1 MSKRP
6 LQSRHR
12 LRRQVLV
19 EKETLLSLSVG
30 GHSSHPSVAYLRQIY
45 QTEESLYFVLNYTGC
60 VRLRDVLRRLSRAG
74 VSLSIGA
81 ARLWAAEIVAALAT
95 LRQKGVL
102 HRDIRPENIVVSER
116 GHLTLVDFYSA
127 LHLAP
132 ETQQWQQQN
141 EQLREQETE
150 KDRHLKQQLQQLQ
163 HCSTVHQREP
173 QRVEGFSFS
182 SSSRRS
188 YPNCRNSKKRYQS
201 EPSRSQGDLEIHS
214 RRRTAVNYPYA
225 VVPGYAAPELSVSV
239 DSDGDSVEQHDF
251 GCGYGTDCWSLGCLV
266 HELLVGEPPFKNIPS
281 TAVAQAVCGDQ
292 ELSLTQQMPAA
303 AVDFIKSLLRSK
315 EEERLGSR
323 DIKELLEHHFLKGV
337 DCMALHFHPLPLDVM
352 QYDFAFQGFG
362 HSCRA
367 RETAAKCDRTV
378 PVEREDNAVR
388 AAASAADTPAALETP
403 VTLLSSCRVSTS
415 KPRASD
421 APQACLYPQSNE
433 RCIRSGGVPGIVPIS
448 PIRNCNCSRTSQQ
461 LQIPP
466 CEVLDQGTPLAPS
479 WSMKSGRWCLE
490 NAETHQQQE
499 LTGALSLRY
508 DVTEEPKTVC
518 RRAVTEAVLGWG
530 PPLRLRPISS
540 ADYSEENTDCPGAA
554 TEETGTRRSTT
565 IGTKDS
571 IRKVSEAAGNI
582 LPPES
587 QRSSGLMLSR
597 LREADQGRLGGS
609 FPVSQ
614 EAPPYLAKWLLKG
627 ERLHCHGV
635 LLRMRGEKG
644 SLISIACVGDTHKAT
659 SRGC

>member
-1 MSKRP
+1 MF
-6 LQSRHR
+6 
-12 LRRQVLV
+12 V
-19 EKETLLSLSVG
+19 EKETLLSLSLG

-45 QTEESLYFVLNYTGC
+45 QTEENLYFVLNYTGC

-102 HRDIRPENIVVSER
+102 HRDIRPENIVVSEQ

-127 LHLAP
+127 LHLVP
-132 ETQQWQQQN
+132 GTQQWQQQH
-141 EQLREQETE
+141 EKLREQETE
-150 KDRHLKQQLQQLQ
+150 RQGQQVFNMHRHEQKQDRHSKQQLQQLQ
-163 HCSTVHQREP
+163 HRSTVHQREP
-173 QRVEGFSFS
+173 KRVGGLSFS
-182 SSSRRS
+182 SSSQRF
-188 YPNCRNSKKRYQS
+188 YRNSRNGKKRYQS
-201 EPSRSQGDLEIHS
+201 EPSRLQVNLEIYS
-214 RRRTAVNYPYA
+214 RRQTAVIYPYA
-225 VVPGYAAPELSVSV
+225 VVPGYAAPEASVSV
-239 DSDGDSVEQHDF
+239 DSDGDSVAQYDF

-266 HELLVGEPPFKNIPS
+266 HELLVGEPPFKSVSS
-281 TAVAQAVCGDQ
+281 TAVAQALCGYH

-303 AVDFIKSLLRSK
+303 AVDFIKSLLRPK

-323 DIKELLEHHFLKGV
+323 DIKELLKHHFLEGV
-337 DCMALHFHPLPLDVM
+337 DCMALHFQPLPLDVM

-362 HSCRA
+362 HSCRLGA
-367 RETAAKCDRTV
+367 TAAKCDCTV
-378 PVEREDNAVR
+378 PVEREHNAVR
-388 AAASAADTPAALETP
+388 AAASAAGTPSALETP
-403 VTLLSSCRVSTS
+403 VTSLSGSCVSTS
-415 KPRASD
+415 KSIASD
-421 APQACLYPQSNE
+421 APQACLYPQNNE
-433 RCIRSGGVPGIVPIS
+433 RCIRSGGQPDIVPIS
-448 PIRNCNCSRTSQQ
+448 PIRNYNCSRTGQQ
-461 LQIPP
+461 LQILPG
-466 CEVLDQGTPLAPS
+466 EMLDQGTPLAPS
-479 WSMKSGRWCLE
+479 WSMKSGRGCAE
-490 NAETHQQQE
+490 NAGTHQQQE
-499 LTGALSLRY
+499 LTGALFLRH

-540 ADYSEENTDCPGAA
+540 ADYLEENTDCPGAA
-554 TEETGTRRSTT
+554 TEETATWRS

-571 IRKVSEAAGNI
+571 IRKMSEAAGSN

-597 LREADQGRLGGS
+597 LRGADQGRLSGS

-644 SLISIACVGDTHKAT
+644 SLISIAYVGDAHKTT
-659 SRGC
+659 SSGC